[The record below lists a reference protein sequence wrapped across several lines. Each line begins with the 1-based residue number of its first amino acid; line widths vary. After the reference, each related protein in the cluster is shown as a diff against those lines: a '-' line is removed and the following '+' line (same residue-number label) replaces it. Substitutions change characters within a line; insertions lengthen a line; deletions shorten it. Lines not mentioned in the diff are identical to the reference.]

1 MERAT
6 VKDKRRLT
14 LLVLIFFPLLIYFV
28 SNMFSYWIQIFKNIE
43 DKKKL
48 DVEYSQVLSQEE
60 ELKTEITKLQDPEY
74 VAKYAREKYLFSKDG
89 EIIIKLDELNE

>member
-28 SNMFSYWIQIFKNIE
+28 SNMFSYWIQIFKNID

-48 DVEYSQVLSQEE
+48 DVQYSEVLSKEE
-60 ELKTEITKLQDPEY
+60 NLKTEISKLQDPEY

-89 EIIIKLDELNE
+89 EIIIKLDE

>member
-1 MERAT
+1 MKRAT

-14 LLVLIFFPLLIYFV
+14 LLILVFFPLLIYFV
-28 SNMFSYWIQIFKNIE
+28 SNMFSYWIQIFKNID

-48 DVEYSQVLSQEE
+48 DIEYNNVLSEE
-60 ELKTEITKLQDPEY
+60 EKLKTEITKLQDPEY

-89 EIIIKLDELNE
+89 EIIIKLDD